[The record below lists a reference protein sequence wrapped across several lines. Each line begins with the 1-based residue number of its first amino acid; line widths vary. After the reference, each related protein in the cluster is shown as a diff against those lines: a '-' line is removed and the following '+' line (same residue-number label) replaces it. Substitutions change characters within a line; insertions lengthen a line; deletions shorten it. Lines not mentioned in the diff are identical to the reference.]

1 MTTTN
6 ANQGQSKLSVLPF
19 VRGGISGVLSWLVI
33 HPADVVKV
41 RMQIAGEGT
50 KETPYKGFIQAA
62 RVISKSEGVSALYS
76 GLSAALTR
84 QISYTTL
91 RLGLYSSLRD
101 HYAKDGNSISM
112 GAKFAVGTAA
122 GGIASAISTPVE
134 VSMVRMYSDGAAEAS
149 KRRGYRNIFDALWR
163 IAKEEGISGLWRG
176 ATPTVTRSMVAN
188 CVQLGT
194 YDQAKEVFSET
205 GINFLQ
211 EGVSLH
217 LAASI
222 TSGFCYSVVTLPI
235 DSAKTRVQNQRPVN
249 GVMPYRS
256 LFHAMVKVASLEG
269 APALWKGFTPYFS
282 RCAGHTVVMFLVL
295 EQVKKIFIITFI
307 HLTATYFEEGGLN
320 ERYSSC
326 KRLLQ
331 CRSILSLSLSLFGML
346 SREGIL
352 YLRCGIESRLVV
364 YKGLERKKAQAQL
377 TKG

>member
-1 MTTTN
+1 MQTTTAN
-6 ANQGQSKLSVLPF
+6 ASKTQKQFSVLPF

-50 KETPYKGFIQAA
+50 KETPYKGFLQAA
-62 RVISKSEGVSALYS
+62 RLISRSEGVTALYS

-91 RLGLYSSLRD
+91 RLGLYSSLRES
-101 HYAKDGNSISM
+101 YVQDGRPISM
-112 GAKFAVGTAA
+112 GTKFAIGTAA

-163 IAKEEGISGLWRG
+163 IAREEGVSGLWRG

-194 YDQAKEVFSET
+194 YDQAKEVFSGT
-205 GINFLQ
+205 GVKVFE
-211 EGVSLH
+211 EGVPLH

-235 DSAKTRVQNQRPVN
+235 DSAKTRVQNQRPVE
-249 GVMPYRS
+249 GVMPYRN
-256 LFHAMVKVASLEG
+256 LFHAMVKVARLEG
-269 APALWKGFTPYFS
+269 LSALWKGFTPYFS

-295 EQVKKIFIITFI
+295 EQVKKIF
-307 HLTATYFEEGGLN
+307 
-320 ERYSSC
+320 
-326 KRLLQ
+326 
-331 CRSILSLSLSLFGML
+331 
-346 SREGIL
+346 
-352 YLRCGIESRLVV
+352 
-364 YKGLERKKAQAQL
+364 
-377 TKG
+377 